1 MRSSINGLVPEP
13 VRVAEL
19 SNREQGRFWRERPR
33 SVELRRQGLKSMPNG
48 VPMSWFVSVYHQD
61 PLYISYGEGAH
72 IVDVDGHRYL
82 DANVGDMS
90 TFCGYAPP
98 AVTEAIAA
106 RATRGVQFML
116 PVEDSLWVAEEM
128 GRRFGLPRWQFTLS
142 ATTANI
148 EAIRLARFATGR
160 GVIVMFEGHYHGHD
174 EEWLFE
180 REKGEIRAEYHGVDR
195 ARQSNL
201 RLIPFND
208 PDALGEALEPGDV
221 ACVVT
226 EPVLTNLGVIQPE
239 PDFHD
244 QLRRQTREAGIL
256 LLLDETHT
264 AICGPGGLT
273 AAWSLE
279 PDLVTLGKFIGG
291 GVPIGAYGMSAELSD
306 VFESPDPHEPY
317 RDIASGGTLF
327 ANALSMTAAR
337 ATLSKVMTREAY
349 AHAAQLGAL
358 LADGIECISRGPG
371 SPGARTG
378 CMLARDTPMRRGCRV
393 TRPSTTNTTM
403 LRWTSSSASTLP
415 TEACGRRSSARG
427 LRPRWPPPART
438 WIITWPCWKSSS
450 ASWRRE
456 TIARTRVT

>member
-13 VRVAEL
+13 ERVAEL
-19 SNREQGRFWRERPR
+19 SDREQGRFWRERPR

-82 DANVGDMS
+82 DTNVADMS

-226 EPVLTNLGVIQPE
+226 EPVLTNLGVIHPE
-239 PDFHD
+239 PSFHD
-244 QLRRQTREAGIL
+244 QLRRRTREAGTL

-291 GVPIGAYGMSAELSD
+291 GVPIGVYGMSAELSD
-306 VFESPDPHEPY
+306 VFESPDPREPY

-327 ANALSMTAAR
+327 ANALSMSAAR
-337 ATLSKVMTREAY
+337 VTLSKVMIREAY
-349 AHAAQLGAL
+349 AYAAQWGAL
-358 LADGIECISRGPG
+358 LADGIERISRGAG
-371 SPGARTG
+371 FSWSAHRLFARSGYTY
-378 CMLARDTPMRRGCRV
+378 AER
-393 TRPSTTNTTM
+393 
-403 LRWTSSSASTLP
+403 LP
-415 TEACGRRSSARG
+415 RNAA
-427 LRPRWPPPART
+427 
-438 WIITWPCWKSSS
+438 
-450 ASWRRE
+450 
-456 TIARTRVT
+456 

>member
-1 MRSSINGLVPEP
+1 MRSSINGLVPAQE
-13 VRVAEL
+13 RVAEL
-19 SNREQGRFWRERPR
+19 SDREQGRFWRERPR

-82 DANVGDMS
+82 DTNVADMS

-116 PVEDSLWVAEEM
+116 PVEDSVWVAQEM
-128 GRRFGLPRWQFTLS
+128 GRRFGLPRWQFALS

-160 GVIVMFEGHYHGHD
+160 GVIVMFDGHYHGHD

-226 EPVLTNLGVIQPE
+226 EPVLTNLGVIQPD
-239 PDFHD
+239 PGFHD
-244 QLRRQTREAGIL
+244 QLRRRTREAGTL

-291 GVPIGAYGMSAELSD
+291 GVPIGVYGMSAELSD
-306 VFESPDPHEPY
+306 VFESPDPREPY

-327 ANALSMTAAR
+327 ANALSMSAAR
-337 ATLSKVMTREAY
+337 VTLSKVMTSKVYE
-349 AHAAQLGAL
+349 HAARLGAL
-358 LADGIECISRGPG
+358 LADGIERISRRAGFSWSAHRLFARSGYTYAQRLPRNAAEYYEHDNVELDFLKRVYFANRGVWEALIGAGPTA
-371 SPGARTG
+371 SVAATREDVDHY
-378 CMLARDTPMRRGCRV
+378 LAVLEEFVGE
-393 TRPSTTNTTM
+393 
-403 LRWTSSSASTLP
+403 LA
-415 TEACGRRSSARG
+415 A
-427 LRPRWPPPART
+427 
-438 WIITWPCWKSSS
+438 
-450 ASWRRE
+450 
-456 TIARTRVT
+456 

>member
-1 MRSSINGLVPEP
+1 MGSSIDGLVPEP
-13 VRVAEL
+13 GRVAEL
-19 SNREQGRFWRERPR
+19 RDREQDRFWRERPR
-33 SVELRRQGLKSMPNG
+33 SVELRRRGLESMPNG
-48 VPMSWFVSVYHQD
+48 VPMSWFVSVYQQD
-61 PLYISYGEGAH
+61 PLYISYGEAAH

-82 DANVGDMS
+82 DANVADTS

-106 RATRGVQFML
+106 RARRGAQFML
-116 PVEDSLWVAEEM
+116 PIEDSLWVAEEM

-180 REKGEIRAEYHGVDR
+180 RDKGEIRAEYHGVDR
-195 ARQSNL
+195 TRQSNL

-239 PDFHD
+239 PGFHD
-244 QLRRQTREAGIL
+244 LLRRRTREADTL

-291 GVPIGAYGMSAELSD
+291 GVPIGTYGMSAELSD
-306 VFESPDPHEPY
+306 LFESPDPHDPY
-317 RDIASGGTLF
+317 GDIASGGTLF

-337 ATLSKVMTREAY
+337 ATLSKVMTRGAY
-349 AHAAQLGAL
+349 AHAAQLGFV
-358 LADGIECISRGPG
+358 LADGIEGISRRAGFSWSAHRLFARSGYTYAERLPRNAAEYHEHDDVELDLLKRVYFANRGVWEALIGAGPTA
-371 SPGARTG
+371 SVAATREDVDHY
-378 CMLARDTPMRRGCRV
+378 LAVLEEFVGE
-393 TRPSTTNTTM
+393 
-403 LRWTSSSASTLP
+403 LA
-415 TEACGRRSSARG
+415 A
-427 LRPRWPPPART
+427 
-438 WIITWPCWKSSS
+438 
-450 ASWRRE
+450 
-456 TIARTRVT
+456 

>member
-1 MRSSINGLVPEP
+1 MRSSINGPVPEP
-13 VRVAEL
+13 ERVAEL
-19 SNREQGRFWRERPR
+19 TNREQGRFWRERPR
-33 SVELRRQGLKSMPNG
+33 SVELRHQGLESMPNG

-116 PVEDSLWVAEEM
+116 PVEDSLWVAEEL
-128 GRRFGLPRWQFTLS
+128 GKRFGLPRWQFTLS

-160 GVIVMFEGHYHGHD
+160 PVVVMFEGHYHGHD
-174 EEWLFE
+174 EEWLFD
-180 REKGEIRAEYHGVDR
+180 REKGEVRAEYHGVDR

-208 PDALGEALEPGDV
+208 PDALGEALEPADV

-239 PDFHD
+239 PGFHD
-244 QLRRQTREAGIL
+244 QLRRRTREAGTL

-273 AAWSLE
+273 AASSLE

-291 GVPIGAYGMSAELSD
+291 GVPIGVYGMSAGLSD

-317 RDIASGGTLF
+317 RDIASGGILF
-327 ANALSMTAAR
+327 ANALSMAAAR
-337 ATLSKVMTREAY
+337 ATLSKVMTSGAY
-349 AHAAQLGAL
+349 ALAAQLGAL
-358 LADGIECISRGPG
+358 LADGIERISRRAGFTWSAHRLYARSGYTYAQRLPRNAAEYYEHDNVGLDLLKRVYFANRGVWEALIGAGPTA
-371 SPGARTG
+371 SVAATREDVDHY
-378 CMLARDTPMRRGCRV
+378 LAVLEEFVGD
-393 TRPSTTNTTM
+393 
-403 LRWTSSSASTLP
+403 LA
-415 TEACGRRSSARG
+415 A
-427 LRPRWPPPART
+427 
-438 WIITWPCWKSSS
+438 
-450 ASWRRE
+450 
-456 TIARTRVT
+456 

>member
-13 VRVAEL
+13 ERVAEL
-19 SNREQGRFWRERPR
+19 RGRERGRFWRERPR

-82 DANVGDMS
+82 DANVADMS

-116 PVEDSLWVAEEM
+116 PIEDSLWVAEEM

-160 GVIVMFEGHYHGHD
+160 GAIVMFEGHYHGHD

-208 PDALGEALEPGDV
+208 PAALREALEPGDV

-239 PDFHD
+239 PGFHD
-244 QLRRQTREAGIL
+244 QLRRRTRKAGTL
-256 LLLDETHT
+256 LVLDETHT
-264 AICGPGGLT
+264 AICSPGGLT

-291 GVPIGAYGMSAELSD
+291 GVPIGVYGMSAGFSE
-306 VFESPDPHEPY
+306 VFESPDPDDSY
-317 RDIASGGTLF
+317 KDIASGGTLF

-337 ATLSKVMTREAY
+337 ATLSKVMTSEAY
-349 AHAAQLGAL
+349 AQAAQLGAL
-358 LADGIECISRGPG
+358 LADGIERISR
-371 SPGARTG
+371 RTG
-378 CMLARDTPMRRGCRV
+378 FSWSAHRLFARSGYTYAERLPRNAAEYYEHDNVELDLLKRVYFSNRGVWEALIGAGPTASVAATREDVDHYLAVLEEFVGE
-393 TRPSTTNTTM
+393 
-403 LRWTSSSASTLP
+403 LA
-415 TEACGRRSSARG
+415 A
-427 LRPRWPPPART
+427 
-438 WIITWPCWKSSS
+438 
-450 ASWRRE
+450 
-456 TIARTRVT
+456 

>member
-13 VRVAEL
+13 ERVAEL
-19 SNREQGRFWRERPR
+19 TDREQRRFWCGRPR

-48 VPMSWFVSVYHQD
+48 VPMSWFVSVYQQD
-61 PLYISYGEGAH
+61 PLYISCGEGAH

-82 DANVGDMS
+82 DANVADTS

-98 AVTEAIAA
+98 EVTEAIAA
-106 RATRGVQFML
+106 RASRGAQFML

-208 PDALGEALEPGDV
+208 LDALGEALEPGDV

-239 PDFHD
+239 PGFHD
-244 QLRRQTREAGIL
+244 QLRRRTRGAGTL

-291 GVPIGAYGMSAELSD
+291 GVPIGVYGMSTELSD
-306 VFESPDPHEPY
+306 LFESPDPHDPY
-317 RDIASGGTLF
+317 RDVASGGTLF
-327 ANALSMTAAR
+327 ANALSMTATR
-337 ATLSKVMTREAY
+337 ATLSKVMNSEAY
-349 AHAAQLGAL
+349 AHAAQLGSV
-358 LADGIECISRGPG
+358 LADGIER
-371 SPGARTG
+371 
-378 CMLARDTPMRRGCRV
+378 LARRAGFSWSAHRLYARSGYTYAQSLPRNAAEYYEHDNVELDLLKRVYFANRGV
-393 TRPSTTNTTM
+393 WEALIGAGPTVSVAATREDVDHYLAVLEEFVEELAT
-403 LRWTSSSASTLP
+403 
-415 TEACGRRSSARG
+415 
-427 LRPRWPPPART
+427 
-438 WIITWPCWKSSS
+438 
-450 ASWRRE
+450 
-456 TIARTRVT
+456 

>member
-1 MRSSINGLVPEP
+1 MKQSVKDSAAPDPE
-13 VRVAEL
+13 RLLEL
-19 SNREQGRFWRERPR
+19 REREQARFWRERTR
-33 SVELRRQGLKSMPNG
+33 SVELHRRGHKSMPRG
-48 VPMSWFVSVYHQD
+48 VPMSWFVSVYQQD

-82 DANVGDMS
+82 DTNVGDMS

-98 AVTEAIAA
+98 AVAEAIAVRA
-106 RATRGVQFML
+106 RRGVQFML

-180 REKGEIRAEYHGVDR
+180 REKGEIRAEYHGIDR

-226 EPVLTNLGVIQPE
+226 EPVLTNLGVIHPE
-239 PDFHD
+239 PSFHD
-244 QLRRQTREAGIL
+244 LLRRRTREVGTL

-273 AAWSLE
+273 VAWSLE

-291 GVPIGAYGMSAELSD
+291 GVPIGVYGMSSELSD
-306 VFESPDPHEPY
+306 VFESPDPDDTY
-317 RDIASGGTLF
+317 QDIASGGTLF
-327 ANALSMTAAR
+327 ANALSMSAAR
-337 ATLSKVMTREAY
+337 ATLSNVMTTEAY

-358 LADGIECISRGPG
+358 LAEGIERISRGAGFAWSAHRLYARSGYTYSDRLPCNATEYYEHANEELDLLKRIYFANRG
-371 SPGARTG
+371 VWEALIGAGPTASVAASREDVDHY
-378 CMLARDTPMRRGCRV
+378 LAVLEEFVGE
-393 TRPSTTNTTM
+393 
-403 LRWTSSSASTLP
+403 LA
-415 TEACGRRSSARG
+415 A
-427 LRPRWPPPART
+427 
-438 WIITWPCWKSSS
+438 
-450 ASWRRE
+450 
-456 TIARTRVT
+456 

>member
-1 MRSSINGLVPEP
+1 MRSSIDGLVPE
-13 VRVAEL
+13 RLAEL

-82 DANVGDMS
+82 DANVADMS

-201 RLIPFND
+201 RLIPFNNS
-208 PDALGEALEPGDV
+208 DALAEALEPGDV

-226 EPVLTNLGVIQPE
+226 EPVLTNLGVIQP
-239 PDFHD
+239 
-244 QLRRQTREAGIL
+244 
-256 LLLDETHT
+256 
-264 AICGPGGLT
+264 
-273 AAWSLE
+273 
-279 PDLVTLGKFIGG
+279 
-291 GVPIGAYGMSAELSD
+291 
-306 VFESPDPHEPY
+306 
-317 RDIASGGTLF
+317 
-327 ANALSMTAAR
+327 
-337 ATLSKVMTREAY
+337 
-349 AHAAQLGAL
+349 
-358 LADGIECISRGPG
+358 
-371 SPGARTG
+371 
-378 CMLARDTPMRRGCRV
+378 
-393 TRPSTTNTTM
+393 
-403 LRWTSSSASTLP
+403 
-415 TEACGRRSSARG
+415 
-427 LRPRWPPPART
+427 
-438 WIITWPCWKSSS
+438 
-450 ASWRRE
+450 
-456 TIARTRVT
+456 

>member
-1 MRSSINGLVPEP
+1 MRSSINGPVPEP
-13 VRVAEL
+13 ERVAEL
-19 SNREQGRFWRERPR
+19 TNREQGRFWRERPR
-33 SVELRRQGLKSMPNG
+33 SVELRHQGLESMPNG

-116 PVEDSLWVAEEM
+116 PVEDSLWVAEEL
-128 GRRFGLPRWQFTLS
+128 GKRFGLPRWQFTLS

-160 GVIVMFEGHYHGHD
+160 PVVVMFEGHYHGHD
-174 EEWLFE
+174 EEWLFD
-180 REKGEIRAEYHGVDR
+180 REKGEVRAEYHGVDR

-208 PDALGEALEPGDV
+208 PDALGEALEPADV

-226 EPVLTNLGVIQPE
+226 EPVLTNFGVIQPE
-239 PDFHD
+239 PGFHD
-244 QLRRQTREAGIL
+244 QLRRRTREAGTL

-291 GVPIGAYGMSAELSD
+291 GVPMGVYGMSAGLSD

-327 ANALSMTAAR
+327 ANALSMAAAR
-337 ATLSKVMTREAY
+337 ATLSKVMTSGAY
-349 AHAAQLGAL
+349 ALAAQLGAL
-358 LADGIECISRGPG
+358 LADGIERISRRAGFTWSAHRLYARSGYTYAQRLPRNAAEYYEHDNVGLDLLKRVYFANRGVWEALIGAGPTA
-371 SPGARTG
+371 SVAATREDVDHY
-378 CMLARDTPMRRGCRV
+378 LAVLEEFVGD
-393 TRPSTTNTTM
+393 
-403 LRWTSSSASTLP
+403 LA
-415 TEACGRRSSARG
+415 A
-427 LRPRWPPPART
+427 
-438 WIITWPCWKSSS
+438 
-450 ASWRRE
+450 
-456 TIARTRVT
+456 

>member
-1 MRSSINGLVPEP
+1 MRRFITGWVPDPE
-13 VRVAEL
+13 RVSEL
-19 SNREQGRFWRERPR
+19 RHREQGRFWRERPR
-33 SVELRRQGLKSMPNG
+33 SVEFGRRGLKSMPNG
-48 VPMSWFVSVYHQD
+48 VPMSWFISVYHQD

-116 PVEDSLWVAEEM
+116 PVEDSLWVAEEL

-148 EAIRLARFATGR
+148 EAIRLARFATKR
-160 GVIVMFEGHYHGHD
+160 RVVVMFEGHYHGHD

-180 REKGEIRAEYHGVDR
+180 REKGEIRAEYLGIDR

-208 PDALGEALEPGDV
+208 LAALGEALEPGDV

-239 PDFHD
+239 PSFHEE
-244 QLRRQTREAGIL
+244 LRRRTRKAGTL
-256 LLLDETHT
+256 LVLDETHT

-273 AAWSLE
+273 ATWSLE

-291 GVPIGAYGMSAELSD
+291 GVPIGVYGMSAELSE
-306 VFESPDPHEPY
+306 VFESPDPDDPHKE
-317 RDIASGGTLF
+317 IASGGTLF
-327 ANALSMTAAR
+327 ANALSMCATR
-337 ATLSKVMTREAY
+337 ATLSNVMTAEAY
-349 AHAAQLGAL
+349 ARAAQLGAL
-358 LADGIECISRGPG
+358 LADGIERISRGAGFAWSAHRLYARSGYTYADRLPRNATEYYEHANEELDLLKRVYFANRG
-371 SPGARTG
+371 VWEALIGAGPTVSVAATREDVDHYLA
-378 CMLARDTPMRRGCRV
+378 MLAEFVGE
-393 TRPSTTNTTM
+393 
-403 LRWTSSSASTLP
+403 LA
-415 TEACGRRSSARG
+415 A
-427 LRPRWPPPART
+427 
-438 WIITWPCWKSSS
+438 
-450 ASWRRE
+450 
-456 TIARTRVT
+456 

>member
-13 VRVAEL
+13 ERVAEL
-19 SNREQGRFWRERPR
+19 SDKEQGRFWRERPR

-72 IVDVDGHRYL
+72 IVDVDGHHYL
-82 DANVGDMS
+82 DANVADMS

-226 EPVLTNLGVIQPE
+226 EPVLTNLGVIRPE
-239 PDFHD
+239 PGFHD
-244 QLRRQTREAGIL
+244 KLRRRTREAGTP

-264 AICGPGGLT
+264 AICSPGGLT

-291 GVPIGAYGMSAELSD
+291 GVPIGVYGMSAELSD
-306 VFESPDPHEPY
+306 VFQSPDPHEPY

-327 ANALSMTAAR
+327 ANALSMSAAR
-337 ATLSKVMTREAY
+337 VTLSKVMTSKAY
-349 AHAAQLGAL
+349 EHAARLGAL
-358 LADGIECISRGPG
+358 LADGIEHISRRAGFSLSAHRLFARSGYTYAQRLPRNAAEYYEHDNVELDVFKRIYFANRGVWEALIGAGPTASVAATREDVDHYLG
-371 SPGARTG
+371 VLEEFVGE
-378 CMLARDTPMRRGCRV
+378 LA
-393 TRPSTTNTTM
+393 
-403 LRWTSSSASTLP
+403 A
-415 TEACGRRSSARG
+415 
-427 LRPRWPPPART
+427 
-438 WIITWPCWKSSS
+438 
-450 ASWRRE
+450 
-456 TIARTRVT
+456 

>member
-1 MRSSINGLVPEP
+1 MRSSIYGPMPEP
-13 VRVAEL
+13 ERVAKL
-19 SNREQGRFWRERPR
+19 KDREQGRFWRERPR
-33 SVELRRQGLKSMPNG
+33 CVELRRQGLKSMPNG

-116 PVEDSLWVAEEM
+116 PVEDSIWVAEEM

-160 GVIVMFEGHYHGHD
+160 RVVVMFEGHYHGHD

-180 REKGEIRAEYHGVDR
+180 RERGEVRAEYLGVDR
-195 ARQSNL
+195 TRQSNL

-208 PDALGEALEPGDV
+208 PAALGEALEPGDV

-239 PDFHD
+239 PGFHD
-244 QLRRQTREAGIL
+244 QLRRRTREAGTL

-264 AICGPGGLT
+264 AICAPGGLT

-291 GVPIGAYGMSAELSD
+291 GVPIGIYGMSAELSD
-306 VFESPDPHEPY
+306 VFESPDHDDPY
-317 RDIASGGTLF
+317 KDIASGGTLF

-337 ATLSKVMTREAY
+337 ATLSKVMTSEAY

-358 LADGIECISRGPG
+358 LADGIERVSRRVGFTWSAHRLYARSGYTYAERLPRNAAEYYEHKDGGLDLLKRVYFANRGVWEALIGAGPTA
-371 SPGARTG
+371 SVAATREDVDHY
-378 CMLARDTPMRRGCRV
+378 LAVLEEFVGE
-393 TRPSTTNTTM
+393 
-403 LRWTSSSASTLP
+403 LA
-415 TEACGRRSSARG
+415 A
-427 LRPRWPPPART
+427 
-438 WIITWPCWKSSS
+438 
-450 ASWRRE
+450 
-456 TIARTRVT
+456 

>member
-1 MRSSINGLVPEP
+1 MRSSINGPVPEP
-13 VRVAEL
+13 ERVAEL
-19 SNREQGRFWRERPR
+19 TNREQGRFWRERPR

-48 VPMSWFVSVYHQD
+48 VPMSWFVSVYHQN

-106 RATRGVQFML
+106 RATRGVQIML
-116 PVEDSLWVAEEM
+116 PVEDSIWVAEEM

-180 REKGEIRAEYHGVDR
+180 REKGEIRAEYLGVNR
-195 ARQSNL
+195 TRQSNL

-208 PDALGEALEPGDV
+208 PDALGKALEPGDV

-239 PDFHD
+239 PGFHD
-244 QLRRQTREAGIL
+244 QLRRLTREASTL

-279 PDLVTLGKFIGG
+279 PDLLTLGKFIGG
-291 GVPIGAYGMSAELSD
+291 GVPIGIYGMSAELSD
-306 VFESPDPHEPY
+306 VIERVSRRAGFAWSAHRLY
-317 RDIASGGTLF
+317 ARSGYTYAERLPRNATEYYEHDNVELDLLKRIYF
-327 ANALSMTAAR
+327 ANRGVWEALIGAGPTVSVAA
-337 ATLSKVMTREAY
+337 TREDVDHYLAVLEEFVGEL
-349 AHAAQLGAL
+349 AA
-358 LADGIECISRGPG
+358 
-371 SPGARTG
+371 
-378 CMLARDTPMRRGCRV
+378 
-393 TRPSTTNTTM
+393 
-403 LRWTSSSASTLP
+403 
-415 TEACGRRSSARG
+415 
-427 LRPRWPPPART
+427 
-438 WIITWPCWKSSS
+438 
-450 ASWRRE
+450 
-456 TIARTRVT
+456 

>member
-1 MRSSINGLVPEP
+1 
-13 VRVAEL
+13 
-19 SNREQGRFWRERPR
+19 
-33 SVELRRQGLKSMPNG
+33 
-48 VPMSWFVSVYHQD
+48 
-61 PLYISYGEGAH
+61 
-72 IVDVDGHRYL
+72 
-82 DANVGDMS
+82 
-90 TFCGYAPP
+90 
-98 AVTEAIAA
+98 
-106 RATRGVQFML
+106 
-116 PVEDSLWVAEEM
+116 M

-239 PDFHD
+239 PGFHD
-244 QLRRQTREAGIL
+244 QLRRRTREAGSL

-291 GVPIGAYGMSAELSD
+291 GVPIGVYGMSAELSD
-306 VFESPDPHEPY
+306 VFESPDPREPY

-327 ANALSMTAAR
+327 ANALSMSAAR
-337 ATLSKVMTREAY
+337 VTLSKVMTSKVYE
-349 AHAAQLGAL
+349 HAARLGAL
-358 LADGIECISRGPG
+358 LADGIERISRRAGFSWSAHRLFARSGYTYAQRLPRNAAEYYEHNNVELDSLKRVYFANRGVWEALIGAGPTA
-371 SPGARTG
+371 SVAATREDVDHY
-378 CMLARDTPMRRGCRV
+378 LAVLEEFVGE
-393 TRPSTTNTTM
+393 
-403 LRWTSSSASTLP
+403 LA
-415 TEACGRRSSARG
+415 A
-427 LRPRWPPPART
+427 
-438 WIITWPCWKSSS
+438 
-450 ASWRRE
+450 
-456 TIARTRVT
+456 